1 MNPNIVEITYDNAQQ
16 YLIDE
21 SHNRPVVIDFWADW
35 CAPCKALMPILEKLA
50 NESAGDFLLAKL
62 NADQLQDIAAQF
74 GVRSL
79 PTVVLMKNGQPVDAF
94 QGGQPESAVRRFLE
108 PHLPRPWDRKLSQAF
123 QLMQDM
129 NYEAAIVL
137 LREAYR
143 ESKQEG
149 TIALALAQACLYL
162 NYLEEAKGVLDA
174 VHLKDRDG
182 HYEQLVAQLE
192 LKQESAK
199 SPEIQELERRLNED
213 PDNLEIAFELG
224 VQFSQDN
231 HYREAL
237 ELLHTVLKADRN
249 FRDGGA
255 RKIYLDILATLGKGN
270 PLAIEFQKKIF
281 SLLY

>member
-1 MNPNIVEITYDNAQQ
+1 MNPNIVEITYENAQQ

-21 SHNRPVVIDFWADW
+21 SRNRPVLIDFWADW

-50 NESAGDFLLAKL
+50 NEYAGDFLLAKL

-79 PTVVLMKNGQPVDAF
+79 PTCVLMKDGQPTDAF
-94 QGGQPESAVRRFLE
+94 QGGQPESVVRKFLDQ
-108 PHLPRPWDRKLSQAF
+108 HLPKSWDRKMNKAV
-123 QLMQDM
+123 QLMQED
-129 NYEAAIVL
+129 NNEAAVVL

-143 ESKQEG
+143 ESSQQAN
-149 TIALALAQACLYL
+149 IALALAQACLFL
-162 NYLEEAKGVLDA
+162 NYLEEAKTILDA
-174 VHLKDRDG
+174 IHLRDRDDY
-182 HYEQLVAQLE
+182 YEHLTAQLE

-199 SPEIQELERRLNED
+199 TPEIQELERRLNAE
-213 PDNLEIAFELG
+213 PDNMELAYELA
-224 VQFSQDN
+224 VQFSQHDL
-231 HYREAL
+231 YRESL
-237 ELLHTVLKADRN
+237 ELLHLVLQTNRN

-255 RKIYLDILATLGKGN
+255 KKIYLDILATLGKGN